1 MEFASHPPVGS
12 PRESRTP
19 TRALRRINRR
29 AEIWD
34 EGGQPLVYLPS
45 MPVQHNGGKVTVDG
59 LLCPRNHASYT
70 TRLFLSQ
77 AFPNRGQNWTAHQIM
92 GRAWHT
98 MSFNNVRR
106 RCGGPR
112 FSHSLGQ
119 LK

>member
-1 MEFASHPPVGS
+1 VKAELQLA
-12 PRESRTP
+12 
-19 TRALRRINRR
+19 ALRRINRR

-98 MSFNNVRR
+98 MSFNNV
-106 RCGGPR
+106 PA
-112 FSHSLGQ
+112 SLPWSEVLAIHLGQ